1 MSATFR
7 EMLVDL
13 ACHWQ
18 DPLGVTPAVNYAVA
32 RYDAAAL
39 AGLAESRCRAVAS
52 GADFDHEGLRYQV
65 IASRDPEPARIPV
78 VRRRG
83 WDCLIWLVYDRD
95 YALLEAW
102 RCEGEALRARWG
114 DSRVLGSDCLRL
126 GEDLLREA
134 QTSPLTPGRDCRG

>member
-1 MSATFR
+1 MPATFR
-7 EMLVDL
+7 ELLVDL

-39 AGLAESRCRAVAS
+39 AGLAEPRCRAVAS
-52 GADFDHEGLRYQV
+52 GADFDHEGQRYQV

-78 VRRRG
+78 VRRAG
-83 WDCLIWLVYDRD
+83 WDRLIWLVYDRD

-102 RCEGEALRARWG
+102 SCEGEALRARWG
-114 DSRVLGSDCLRL
+114 DSRILTSDCLRL

-134 QTSPLTPGRDCRG
+134 ARAGS